1 MHTTTRTALA
11 AATTSALLIA
21 PPALL
26 SRQPWPD
33 TAGVSAEHLR
43 LSLLS
48 GTLPPPLP
56 HTLALALLWALWAAF
71 ALLVA
76 ADTVALLRGQVPRIG
91 LLRLA
96 ATGIAGSS
104 VAVSAPAVA
113 AVAPPD
119 TAPTDGAHDAHGAP
133 TGEPA
138 HVLERTRTLTGF
150 GLDSADLTPAMADEL
165 GPTVELLQ
173 LFGDPDTAITVTGH
187 TDASGP
193 DEHNRALS
201 LRRAETVA
209 AALTDQLGDG
219 WTVTTAGAGS
229 DHPREHPELGPTAD
243 RRAEI
248 TYTLTTRPHT
258 TADSETEQKEAAVG
272 AAPVAPAAEA
282 QDTSSFPVGAVLA
295 GALAGG
301 GVGGALGAVAG
312 RLTAPGHR
320 GKHQA
325 GEDEHDTEPH
335 DEPGPDDDT
344 GADPEQPLGAPVP
357 VTRDTG
363 RAVISPQG
371 HLRVADNLSVS
382 AHDGLAV
389 TGTHALGV
397 CASLIGRAL
406 TDPGIRVITTR
417 ELVAQAGASPR
428 VRAPGMTVSADTAS
442 AVTEAELAYI
452 TAARDEGGPSRTLL
466 VVKASAHT
474 LAQDRLQA
482 LRDGEEE
489 GEVTV
494 VILGEEWGVP
504 VLNCDSFD
512 TVDVTA
518 PDGSTDTYDG
528 LRLLHIDQA
537 TFAAGFTTTAVGEP
551 DRAGEAVPTPPEEE
565 REEAVPEPAA
575 EPVGADPEPDAERP
589 PKVDIRLFAPQPS
602 ITVDGVDIGVK
613 MRSSSRAM
621 LAHLALHPHG
631 VGTDALTEALFST
644 EPGKKSR
651 QLRSSACTSARVAV
665 REALENPDAE
675 IIDVVP
681 GRYQIHHDTVDVDV
695 WRFDRALQAAKKAE
709 DDRTAHTCLR
719 AAAAEYDHMLLTE
732 SDLPWI
738 EEKRQAYRRAAADC
752 FVGLAKA
759 ADDPRQALAW
769 LERAR
774 EADDLN
780 ESIYQE
786 LMRTQVGLGRPD
798 AAERTYQD
806 LAGKLKSM
814 RARPSAATRNLLEDL
829 TRSRR

>member
-1 MHTTTRTALA
+1 MHPIRTALA
-11 AATTSALLIA
+11 AAATPALLIA
-21 PPALL
+21 PPVLL

-33 TAGVSAEHLR
+33 TGGVSAEHLR

-48 GTLPPPLP
+48 GTLPPPLG

-113 AVAPPD
+113 AVAPAD
-119 TAPTDGAHDAHGAP
+119 TAPTDGAHDAHSAP
-133 TGEPA
+133 TGEPV

-150 GLDSADLTPAMADEL
+150 GLDSADLAPAMADEL

-187 TDASGP
+187 TDATGP

-209 AALTDQLGDG
+209 TALTDQLGDG

-229 DHPREHPELGPTAD
+229 DHPREHPELGPSAD

-258 TADSETEQKEAAVG
+258 TADSEAEQKEAAVG
-272 AAPVAPAAEA
+272 AAQVAPAAEA
-282 QDTSSFPVGAVLA
+282 QDTSSLPVGAVLA

-325 GEDEHDTEPH
+325 DEDEHDTEP
-335 DEPGPDDDT
+335 GPDDDT
-344 GADPEQPLGAPVP
+344 DVDPEQPLHTPVP

-363 RAVISPQG
+363 GAVISPQG
-371 HLRVADNLSVS
+371 HLRVADNLSVG

-417 ELVAQAGASPR
+417 ELMAQAGASPR

-466 VVKASAHT
+466 VVKASEHT
-474 LAQDRLQA
+474 LAQERLQA

-494 VILGEEWGVP
+494 VVLGEEWGVP

-512 TVDVTA
+512 TVAITA

-537 TFAAGFTTTAVGEP
+537 TFAAGFTTAAAGEP
-551 DRAGEAVPTPPEEE
+551 DRAGETVPAPSEEE
-565 REEAVPEPAA
+565 KEEAAPEPTA
-575 EPVGADPEPDAERP
+575 EPGGALPDPDVEGPRRSTSACSRP
-589 PKVDIRLFAPQPS
+589 
-602 ITVDGVDIGVK
+602 
-613 MRSSSRAM
+613 SRAS
-621 LAHLALHPHG
+621 P
-631 VGTDALTEALFST
+631 ST
-644 EPGKKSR
+644 AS
-651 QLRSSACTSARVAV
+651 TSA
-665 REALENPDAE
+665 
-675 IIDVVP
+675 
-681 GRYQIHHDTVDVDV
+681 
-695 WRFDRALQAAKKAE
+695 
-709 DDRTAHTCLR
+709 
-719 AAAAEYDHMLLTE
+719 
-732 SDLPWI
+732 
-738 EEKRQAYRRAAADC
+738 
-752 FVGLAKA
+752 
-759 ADDPRQALAW
+759 
-769 LERAR
+769 
-774 EADDLN
+774 
-780 ESIYQE
+780 
-786 LMRTQVGLGRPD
+786 
-798 AAERTYQD
+798 
-806 LAGKLKSM
+806 
-814 RARPSAATRNLLEDL
+814 
-829 TRSRR
+829 

>member
-11 AATTSALLIA
+11 AATTLALLIA

-26 SRQPWPD
+26 SRQPWPG
-33 TAGVSAEHLR
+33 TGGVSAEHLR

-48 GTLPPPLP
+48 GTLPPPLG

-113 AVAPPD
+113 AVAPAD

-165 GPTVELLQ
+165 APTVELLQ
-173 LFGDPDTAITVTGH
+173 LFGDPGTAITVTGH
-187 TDASGP
+187 TDTTGP

-201 LRRAETVA
+201 LRRAEAVA
-209 AALTDQLGDG
+209 AVLTDRLGDG
-219 WTVTTAGAGS
+219 WTVTAEGVGS
-229 DHPREHPELGPTAD
+229 DRPREHPELGPSAD

-248 TYTLTTRPHT
+248 AYTLTTRPHT
-258 TADSETEQKEAAVG
+258 TADSAAEQQGVAVG
-272 AAPVAPAAEA
+272 AAQVAPAAET
-282 QDTSSFPVGAVLA
+282 QDAAFPVGAVLA

-301 GVGGALGAVAG
+301 GVGGALGALAG

-320 GKHQA
+320 GEHQA
-325 GEDEHDTEPH
+325 GGDGHATEPRDEPEHDT
-335 DEPGPDDDT
+335 DDH
-344 GADPEQPLGAPVP
+344 EQPLGPPVP

-363 RAVISPQG
+363 TAVIGPHG
-371 HLRVADNLSVS
+371 HVRVADDLSVG

-389 TGTHALGV
+389 TGTHAVGV

-406 TDPGIRVITTR
+406 ADPGLRVITTR
-417 ELVAQAGASPR
+417 ELVARAGASPR

-452 TAARDEGGPSRTLL
+452 TAARDAGGPSRTLL
-466 VVKASAHT
+466 VVKASEHT

-504 VLNCDSFD
+504 VLRCDSFD

-528 LRLLHIDQA
+528 LRLLHIDRA
-537 TFAAGFTTTAVGEP
+537 TFAACFTTAAGAPDHGGETVPEPPGEEKEETA
-551 DRAGEAVPTPPEEE
+551 
-565 REEAVPEPAA
+565 PEPAA
-575 EPVGADPEPDAERP
+575 ESVGAAPEPDAEGP
-589 PKVDIRLFAPQPS
+589 PKVDIRLFAPQPGIS
-602 ITVDGVDIGVK
+602 VDGVDIGVK
-613 MRSSSRAM
+613 MRGSSRAM
-621 LAHLALHPHG
+621 LAYLALHPHG
-631 VGTDALTEALFST
+631 VGTDALTEALFSA
-644 EPGKKSR
+644 EPGKKTRS
-651 QLRSSACTSARVAV
+651 LRSTACTSARGAV
-665 REALENPDAE
+665 REALEDPDAE

-681 GRYQIHHDTVDVDV
+681 GRYRIHHETVDVDV
-695 WRFDRALQAAKKAE
+695 WRFDRALRDARKAE
-709 DDRTAHTCLR
+709 DDRTAHTFLR

-786 LMRTQVGLGRPD
+786 LMRTQAALGRPD
-798 AAERTYQD
+798 AAERAYQD

-829 TRSRR
+829 TRGRR

>member
-11 AATTSALLIA
+11 AATTPALLIA
-21 PPALL
+21 PPVLL

-48 GTLPPPLP
+48 GTLPPPLG
-56 HTLALALLWALWAAF
+56 HTLVLALLWALWAAF

-113 AVAPPD
+113 AVAPAD
-119 TAPTDGAHDAHGAP
+119 TAPTDGAHDAHNAP

-150 GLDSADLTPAMADEL
+150 GLDSADLTPSMADEL

-201 LRRAETVA
+201 LRRAEAVA

-229 DHPREHPELGPTAD
+229 DHPREHPELGPSAD

-258 TADSETEQKEAAVG
+258 TADSETEQQEAAVG
-272 AAPVAPAAEA
+272 AEQAAPATEA
-282 QDTSSFPVGAVLA
+282 QDTSALPVGAVLA

-344 GADPEQPLGAPVP
+344 DADPEQPLGTPVP

-363 RAVISPQG
+363 GAVISPQG

-466 VVKASAHT
+466 VVKASEHT

-494 VILGEEWGVP
+494 VVLGEEWGVP
-504 VLNCDSFD
+504 VLRCDFFD

-537 TFAAGFTTTAVGEP
+537 TFAAGFTTAAAGEP
-551 DRAGEAVPTPPEEE
+551 DRAVETVPAPPEEE
-565 REEAVPEPAA
+565 KEEAAPEPGA

-589 PKVDIRLFAPQPS
+589 PKVDIRLFAPQPG

-786 LMRTQVGLGRPD
+786 LMRTQAGLGRPD